1 MRFFCILQIK
11 WLNISVRA
19 KISELL
25 MESFMTLAF
34 SFELIIWHAARSISA
49 SLSDH
54 IYTARQQAHTLA
66 LAHESDG
73 RRHVLLPHVA
83 AGVRSSWWKDS
94 A

>member
-11 WLNISVRA
+11 GLNISVGG

-49 SLSDH
+49 SLSGH
-54 IYTARQQAHTLA
+54 IYAARQRAHTLA
-66 LAHESDG
+66 PAHESDG
-73 RRHVLLPHVA
+73 RRHVSLPHVA
-83 AGVRSSWWKDS
+83 AGVRSSR
-94 A
+94 